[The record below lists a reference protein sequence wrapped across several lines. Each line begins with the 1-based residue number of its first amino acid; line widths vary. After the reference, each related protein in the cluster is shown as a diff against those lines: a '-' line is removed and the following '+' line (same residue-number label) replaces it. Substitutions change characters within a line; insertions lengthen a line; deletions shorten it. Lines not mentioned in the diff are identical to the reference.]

1 MLMYR
6 KVNGQITKWTKEKI
20 GDPSVG
26 VFAMSDPGYYQL
38 WEFKIY
44 AGNHEAPGLESPVVQ
59 SYSGQDAPAAKP
71 ESPQAGT
78 VSDSGVTLG
87 WKPVTVT
94 RGSVEGYRVISYLT
108 FIDFI

>member
-6 KVNGQITKWTKEKI
+6 KVNGQISKWTKEKI

-26 VFAMSDPGYYQL
+26 VFAMSNPGYYQL

-44 AGNHEAPGLESPVVQ
+44 AGNHEGPGLESPVVR
-59 SYSGQDAPAAKP
+59 SYSGQNAPAAKP

-94 RGSVEGYRVISYLT
+94 RGSVEGYRVISYITKCL
-108 FIDFI
+108 F